1 MKRTLL
7 FLTCGIFLT
16 GSLTANAAADKDFPV
31 KPIEIVCPYTP
42 GSSVDIMDRVVAD
55 IAPKYLNQPVMVV
68 NKPGAGGSVAAA
80 DVISSKADGYRLVTL
95 SNAFFETTVK
105 TQKIPFDPEDLTP
118 LACFI
123 EYKNGMAV
131 KGDSPFKSFSD
142 LLEYGKKNPGKF
154 RWAHSGRGIT
164 THMAGLLTFRKAGVE
179 AIDVPYKGSPEQM
192 AAVMGGH
199 VDAYCG
205 PYGTTRDQVKAGKLR
220 FLIVFNDKRYD
231 EPAGVPCS
239 LELGFPE
246 ASRLKTYFGIYA
258 HKNTPEE
265 IRKILVDAF
274 RKTYE
279 DAAYKKGIEKTGEEP
294 IFGGPEFLKETIR
307 KGQEVGI
314 PVLKELGLYVG
325 K

>member
-7 FLTCGIFLT
+7 ILICGIVL
-16 GSLTANAAADKDFPV
+16 GESLPANAAVGKEFPV

-42 GSSVDIMDRVVAD
+42 GSSVDIMDRVIAD

-80 DVISSKADGYRLVTL
+80 DVISSKPDGYRLVTL

-105 TQKIPFDPEDLTP
+105 TQKVPFDPDDLIP
-118 LACFI
+118 LASFI

-131 KGDSPFKSFSD
+131 KGDSPWKSFND
-142 LLEYGKKNPGKF
+142 LLEYGKKNPGKL

-179 AIDVPYKGSPEQM
+179 AIDVPYRGSPEQM
-192 AAVMGGH
+192 AAVLGGH

-205 PYGTTRDQVKAGKLR
+205 PYGTTRDQARAGKLR

-231 EPAGVPCS
+231 EPSGVPCS

-265 IRKILVDAF
+265 IRKTLVDAF
-274 RKTYE
+274 RKIYE
-279 DAAYKKGIEKTGEEP
+279 DPEFKKGIEKTGEEP
-294 IFGGPEFLKETIR
+294 VFGGPEFLKETIR
-307 KGQEVGI
+307 RGQEVGV

>member
-1 MKRTLL
+1 MKRTLFIL
-7 FLTCGIFLT
+7 ICGIVSA
-16 GSLTANAAADKDFPV
+16 GSLLANVAVGKEFPV

-80 DVISSKADGYRLVTL
+80 DVISSRPDGYRLVTL
-95 SNAFFETTVK
+95 SNSFFETTVK
-105 TQKIPFDPEDLTP
+105 TQKVPFDPEDLTP
-118 LACFI
+118 LASFI

-131 KGDSPFKSFSD
+131 KGDSPWKSFND
-142 LLEYGKKNPGKF
+142 LLEYGKKNPGKL

-192 AAVMGGH
+192 AAVLGGH

-231 EPAGVPCS
+231 EPSGVPCS

-265 IRKILVDAF
+265 IRKTLVDAF
-274 RKTYE
+274 RKIYE
-279 DAAYKKGIEKTGEEP
+279 DPEFKKGIEKTGEEP

-307 KGQEVGI
+307 RGQEVGV

>member
-1 MKRTLL
+1 LI
-7 FLTCGIFLT
+7 CGIVLA
-16 GSLTANAAADKDFPV
+16 GSLLANSAVGREFPV
-31 KPIEIVCPYTP
+31 KAIEIVCPYTP

-80 DVISSKADGYRLVTL
+80 DVISSRPDGYRLVTL
-95 SNAFFETTVK
+95 SNSFFETTVK
-105 TQKIPFDPEDLTP
+105 TQKVPFDPEDLTP
-118 LACFI
+118 LASFI

-131 KGDSPFKSFSD
+131 KGDSPWKSFND
-142 LLEYGKKNPGKF
+142 LLEYGKKNPGKL

-192 AAVMGGH
+192 AAVLGGH

-231 EPAGVPCS
+231 EPSGVPCS

-265 IRKILVDAF
+265 VRKTLVDAF
-274 RKTYE
+274 RKIYDDPE
-279 DAAYKKGIEKTGEEP
+279 FKKGIEKTGEEP

-307 KGQEVGI
+307 KGQEVGV